1 MRILQVTSEAV
12 PLAKTGGLA
21 DVASGLSRA
30 LVAAGDDVRLLMPA
44 YPGCIEAA
52 DATVKFELGDPLG
65 TGPARLLEGRLP
77 GTSVPVWL
85 LSAPAL
91 FDRAG
96 GPYVDES
103 GRDHADNP
111 LRFGLLGRVA
121 ATLSNAG
128 AALGWAPDVV
138 HAHDWQAGLA
148 PAYLNWWGGR
158 RPGTVMTIHNLRFQ
172 GRFPP
177 DTVPAVGLPW
187 AAYAVDGVECY
198 GTMSFLKAGLY
209 YADRI
214 TTVSPTY
221 AEEIRGEWGGEGLHG
236 LLDQRADRLHGVL
249 NGIDDVLWDPAT
261 DASLHTG
268 YDAQRLDD
276 RATNKAALQARFS
289 LAPQPRTPLVGM
301 VSRLTDQKGVD
312 LLLGALP
319 HLLERG
325 AHVVVVG
332 SGDGALEQALEH
344 AAAANSGRIGFFR
357 GYDEALARTV
367 FAGADLFTVP
377 SRFEPCGLTQM
388 YALRYGAL
396 PVVRRTGGL
405 ADTVTDVA
413 RDGVGFTF
421 DAVSTAALTDA
432 LDRALTLYA
441 DAPRWSAIQRRAMA
455 LDFAWSSAATK
466 VRRIYGLA
474 VADASST

>member
-21 DVASGLSRA
+21 DVVSGLSRA
-30 LVAAGDDVRLLMPA
+30 LVAAGDDVRLLLPA

-52 DATVKFELGDPLG
+52 DATVKLELGDPLG

-85 LSAPAL
+85 LSAPTL

-96 GPYVDES
+96 GPYLDEH
-103 GRDHADNP
+103 GRDHVDNP

-121 ATLSNAG
+121 AMLTNAG

-138 HAHDWQAGLA
+138 HVHDWQAGLT
-148 PAYLNWWGGR
+148 PAYLHWWGGR
-158 RPGTVMTIHNLRFQ
+158 RPGTVTTIHNLRFQ
-172 GRFPP
+172 GRFDPA
-177 DTVPAVGLPW
+177 TVRTLGLPW
-187 AAYAVDGVECY
+187 ASYSIDGVECY
-198 GTMSFLKAGLY
+198 GTMSFLKAALY

-236 LLDQRADRLHGVL
+236 LLDHRGDRLHGVL
-249 NGIDDVLWDPAT
+249 NGIDDALWNPAS
-261 DASLHTG
+261 DAALSTT
-268 YDAQRLDD
+268 YDADHLDD
-276 RATNKAALQARFS
+276 RRGNKASLQARFG
-289 LAPQPRTPLVGM
+289 LAEEPRTPLIGM

-319 HLLERG
+319 FMLERG
-325 AHVVVVG
+325 AQLVVVG

-344 AAAANSGRIGFFR
+344 AASSNPGRIGFFR
-357 GYDEALARTV
+357 GYDEDLSRTV
-367 FAGADLFTVP
+367 FAGADLFAVP

-396 PVVRRTGGL
+396 PIVRRTGGL
-405 ADTVTDVA
+405 ADTVTDVG
-413 RDGVGFTF
+413 RGGVGFTF
-421 DAVSTAALTDA
+421 DAVSTPALVDA
-432 LDRALTLYA
+432 LERALGLYA
-441 DAPRWSAIQRRAMA
+441 DAGRWRSIQRRGMA
-455 LDFAWSSAATK
+455 IDFAWSAAAK
-466 VRRIYGLA
+466 KIRRIYGLA
-474 VADASST
+474 VDDASST